1 MNTAWRRNQLLIV
14 LSVAFAAQYSCARH
28 ALGEV
33 HVDDGR
39 ALSAG
44 IRKLESQHLV
54 LYTDLPASAGV
65 DALPQVFDQA
75 VPLWAEYFG
84 VSKKQ
89 TADWRVQAFLVGD
102 RERFAALELL
112 PPNVDLLHGYSIGS
126 DLWVSEQGND
136 YYRRHLLLH
145 EGTHAFMN
153 QYLGACGP
161 GWYMEGVAELLGTHR
176 VGAGTRERGAGR
188 NSEKDPDTVLEIGI
202 MPRSRDEV
210 PMLGRIKLVQGAL
223 ATDGALTLPAVM
235 QIDNRKQLGNDAY
248 AWCWAAAKFLDAHPR
263 YRGRFRKLQRQVRS
277 DEFNEIARREF
288 GRDWEELKAEWLA
301 FVTTLEH
308 GYDFEQMAID
318 FRTGTPLRAQPRTAT
333 IAADRGWQSS
343 GVLLEAGKTYRVSAS
358 GRFQIAVEDVNGV
371 ETRWPCEAGG
381 VTIEY
386 HAGHPLGM
394 LLGAV
399 VEGGSGKW
407 EGGRQESANG
417 GFARPFEI
425 GLGTTISPKRSGTLY
440 LRVNDSAAR
449 LGDNRGALTIR
460 VMDR

>member
-1 MNTAWRRNQLLIV
+1 MRLVLVLTAFCVPFGGFSSTNQAKV
-14 LSVAFAAQYSCARH
+14 VAAPSVDNSRLAA
-28 ALGEV
+28 
-33 HVDDGR
+33 
-39 ALSAG
+39 AG
-44 IRKLESQHLV
+44 IRKLESRHLV
-54 LYTDLPASAGV
+54 LYTDLPASAAV

-75 VPLWAEYFG
+75 VPLWAAYFG

-89 TADWRVQAFLVGD
+89 TANWRARAFLVGD
-102 RERFAALELL
+102 RDRFAALELL

-126 DLWVSEQGND
+126 DLWVSEQAND

-153 QYLGACGP
+153 QFLGGCGP

-176 VGAGTRERGAGR
+176 IGAGR
-188 NSEKDPDTVLEIGI
+188 EGDAVEIGI

-210 PMLGRIKLVQGAL
+210 PMLGRIKLINDAL
-223 ATDGALTLPAVM
+223 AADGALTLPTVM

-248 AWCWAAAKFLDAHPR
+248 AWCWAAAKFLDSHPR

-277 DEFNEIARREF
+277 EEFNELARREF

-308 GYDFEQMAID
+308 GYDFERMAID
-318 FRTGTPLRAQPRTAT
+318 FRAGTPLRGQPRTAT

-343 GVLLEAGKTYRVSAS
+343 GVLLEAGKSYRLSAT

-371 ETRWPCEAGG
+371 ETQWPCEAGG

-399 VEGGSGKW
+399 VPSKASGN
-407 EGGRQESANG
+407 S
-417 GFARPFEI
+417 GFARPLAI
-425 GLGTTISPKRSGTLY
+425 GLGRTITPEVSGTLY

-460 VMDR
+460 VED

>member
-1 MNTAWRRNQLLIV
+1 MRRRASLIAV
-14 LSVAFAAQYSCARH
+14 FALAASFFLVINAVRSTSAQPIAI
-28 ALGEV
+28 
-33 HVDDGR
+33 HVDDARLTG
-39 ALSAG
+39 AG
-44 IRKLESQHLV
+44 VRKLESQHLV
-54 LYTDLPASAGV
+54 LYTDLPASAAV

-75 VPLWAEYFG
+75 VPLWAKYFG

-89 TADWRVQAFLVGD
+89 TADWRARTFLVGD
-102 RERFAALELL
+102 REKFEALELL
-112 PPNVDLLHGYSIGS
+112 PPDVDLLHGYSIGS
-126 DLWVSEQGND
+126 DLWVSEQGSD

-153 QYLGACGP
+153 RFLGACGP

-176 VGAGTRERGAGR
+176 LGAGR
-188 NSEKDPDTVLEIGI
+188 EGVALEIGI
-202 MPRSRDEV
+202 MPRSRNEV
-210 PMLGRIKLVQGAL
+210 PMLGRIKLVHDAL
-223 ATDGALTLPAVM
+223 AADGALTLPAVM

-248 AWCWAAAKFLDAHPR
+248 AWCWGAAKFLDAHPR

-277 DEFNEIARREF
+277 EEFNELARREF

-308 GYDFEQMAID
+308 GYDFERMAID
-318 FRTGTPLRAQPRTAT
+318 FRTGTPLRGQPRTAT

-343 GVLLEAGKTYRVSAS
+343 GVLLEAGKSYRVSAS

-371 ETRWPCEAGG
+371 ETQWPCEAGG

-399 VEGGSGKW
+399 VPSKASGN
-407 EGGRQESANG
+407 S
-417 GFARPFEI
+417 GFARPLAI
-425 GLGTTISPKRSGTLY
+425 GLGRTITPEVSGTLY

-460 VMDR
+460 VED